1 MTTKEGKVIQRTTKE
16 IPNEKHPIGNDSVA
30 SSLIDGEPR
39 AINPIT
45 FEGLDADSI
54 RQVALHTH
62 GAAGPSDLDA
72 YAWRRLCSSFKS
84 ASNSLCIA
92 LADVGRRIATTN
104 VNPEGLKAFV
114 ACRLIPL
121 DKCPGVRPIGVGEVP
136 RRIISKA
143 ILRVIGND
151 VVDAAGP
158 FQLCAG
164 QVGGCEAAV
173 HAMRSVFQ
181 TPNNEAVLLVNANNA
196 FNSLNLEQ
204 PSITSTLFMPISG
217 NYSNQHLIKIPS
229 PNVRNR

>member
-1 MTTKEGKVIQRTTKE
+1 MEDLTPVTTKECKVIQQTTKE
-16 IPNEKHPIGNDSVA
+16 IPNEKHPIGKDSVA
-30 SSLIDGEPR
+30 SSFNDGEPR
-39 AINPIT
+39 AVNPIT

-54 RQVALHTH
+54 RQAALHTH
-62 GAAGPSDLDA
+62 GAAGPSGLYA

-104 VNPEGLKAFV
+104 VNPEGLEALV

-121 DKCPGVRPIGVGEVP
+121 DKCPGVRPIGVDEAP

-164 QVGGCEAAV
+164 QVGGAR
-173 HAMRSVFQ
+173 HAQRI
-181 TPNNEAVLLVNANNA
+181 PN
-196 FNSLNLEQ
+196 
-204 PSITSTLFMPISG
+204 T
-217 NYSNQHLIKIPS
+217 
-229 PNVRNR
+229 